1 MAVFINERRS
11 TVRYVNPPLPI
22 KSKVNKTVQPLLS
35 YNACHSASEVCR
47 EPAAATSAHVMIS
60 LGNRETP
67 STLVSAQKTSIIAS
81 TFLVVLIFGSAS
93 AFSQGT
99 LTPTGT
105 PGATMQ
111 TLDQLGAKS
120 DQINAKADQL
130 EAKAEKRLPIHAT
143 GAPIFITISGSYYL

>member
-22 KSKVNKTVQPLLS
+22 QSKVNKTVQPLLS

-67 STLVSAQKTSIIAS
+67 STLVSVQKTSIIAS

-99 LTPTGT
+99 LTP
-105 PGATMQ
+105 PGPPGSAT
-111 TLDQLGAKS
+111 T
-120 DQINAKADQL
+120 
-130 EAKAEKRLPIHAT
+130 RLL
-143 GAPIFITISGSYYL
+143 TIVRPPTTRR